1 MMKIHHSCITLLLL
15 LCFTGYAQKVTVTAS
30 SDKNRIVI
38 GEQIKLTLQAVV
50 PRDEL
55 VDWPRIDSIHHF
67 EVLNASKL
75 DSQLS
80 GEELLLK
87 QTLTLTCWDSG
98 RWQIPA
104 FVLAG
109 SQRTKPII
117 VDVSF
122 SPFDRNKPYHDIKDI
137 IDVEKQGE
145 SYWYWYLIGAVLL
158 ILLIL
163 LLFPGKKKE
172 APSTAFVPNEGIYK
186 QSLARLDKLKG
197 AADGDP
203 KVFHTELI
211 DIFREYLHKR
221 KGLQSFSKT
230 TDDLGVQ
237 IGQLQLAST
246 VYQPMLQTL
255 RLSDLVKFARFQ
267 PTVEENK
274 TSVDIIKQSIIA
286 IENIQ

>member
-1 MMKIHHSCITLLLL
+1 MTKIHHSCITLLLL
-15 LCFTGYAQKVTVTAS
+15 LCFTGFAQKVTVSAS
-30 SDKNRIVI
+30 SDKNKIVI

-50 PRDEL
+50 PKDE
-55 VDWPRIDSIHHF
+55 VIDWPKVDSIHHF
-67 EVLNASKL
+67 EVLEASKL

-80 GEELLLK
+80 GDEMMLK
-87 QTLTLTCWDSG
+87 QTLTLTSWDSG

-104 FVLAG
+104 FVIVG
-109 SQRTKPII
+109 THRTKPII
-117 VDVSF
+117 VDVGF
-122 SPFDRNKPYHDIKDI
+122 SPFDRNQPYHDIKDI
-137 IDVEKQGE
+137 IEVEKPGE

-158 ILLIL
+158 LLLVL

-172 APSTAFVPNEGIYK
+172 APSAAFVPDEGIYK
-186 QSLARLDKLKG
+186 QSLARLDKLKA

-203 KVFHTELI
+203 KVFHTELV

-221 KGLQSFSKT
+221 KGIQSFYKT

-237 IGQLQLAST
+237 IGQLQLPKT
-246 VYQPMLQTL
+246 VYQSVLQTL

-274 TSVDIIKQSIIA
+274 TSVDIIKQSITA
-286 IENIQ
+286 IENTK

>member
-15 LCFTGYAQKVTVTAS
+15 LCFTGYAQKITVSAS

-38 GEQIKLTLQAVV
+38 GEQIRLTLQAVV
-50 PRDEL
+50 PRDE
-55 VDWPRIDSIHHF
+55 VIDWPRIDSIRHF
-67 EVLNASKL
+67 EVLEASKL

-87 QTLTLTCWDSG
+87 QTLTLTSWDSG
-98 RWQIPA
+98 RWQIPSFA
-104 FVLAG
+104 IVG
-109 SQRTKPII
+109 SHRTKPIV
-117 VDVSF
+117 VDVGF
-122 SPFDRNKPYHDIKDI
+122 SPFDRKQPYHDIKDI
-137 IDVEKQGE
+137 IEVERPGE

-158 ILLIL
+158 IALVL

-172 APSTAFVPNEGIYK
+172 APSTEFVADEGIYK
-186 QSLARLDKLKG
+186 QSLARLEKLKG

-203 KVFHTELI
+203 KVFHTELV

-221 KGLQSFSKT
+221 KGIQSFYKT

-237 IGQLQLAST
+237 IGQLQLSKT
-246 VYQPMLQTL
+246 VYQSLLQTL

-274 TSVDIIKQSIIA
+274 TSVDMIKQSITA
-286 IENIQ
+286 IENTK